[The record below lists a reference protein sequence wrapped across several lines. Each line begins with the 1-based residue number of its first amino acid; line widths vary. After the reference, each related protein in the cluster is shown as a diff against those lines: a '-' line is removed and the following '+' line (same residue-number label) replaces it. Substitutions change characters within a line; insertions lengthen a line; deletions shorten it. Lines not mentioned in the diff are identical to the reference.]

1 MGVGPDMF
9 AQDFG
14 SLFGFFSNRFLDLG
28 AAFEGILSSPLTRI
42 EKAQWA
48 ELGRVNFRKRE
59 EVVLRKVEKARWLRL
74 VV

>member
-28 AAFEGILSSPLTRI
+28 TAFEGILSSPLTGI
-42 EKAQWA
+42 EKSRWA
-48 ELGRVNFRKRE
+48 ESGRVSFKRE
-59 EVVLRKVEKARWLRL
+59 NRLKWRKQKRQDG
-74 VV
+74 